1 MERNSRCSRF
11 VRMRN
16 STPLFSLG
24 LWRSKA
30 IMATLEQKAFGV
42 LQFAK
47 HESVVSLQ
55 RGFRRQFNSD
65 SPSPNSIRRWYRQF
79 QTTGCF
85 CKGKS
90 AGRPR
95 VSEENEWDS
104 LFFAVRRNLC
114 AVRVVN
120 WRCRVWL
127 CGGCFER
134 DCTWSPTVFTCCS
147 FWNRQ
152 TTSTEVTF
160 ALRCKMQW
168 RRKVSLIVLC
178 LVMNIRFISVE
189 KCTDIMYVYGVLKIL
204 TRWCNM
210 KGLPQRSM
218 FLCIVHTE
226 GLWAFLFPW
235 RHSDGNKLPGN
246 ATDMALP

>member
-90 AGRPR
+90 AGRPLM
-95 VSEENEWDS
+95 SEE
-104 LFFAVRRNLC
+104 
-114 AVRVVN
+114 
-120 WRCRVWL
+120 
-127 CGGCFER
+127 
-134 DCTWSPTVFTCCS
+134 
-147 FWNRQ
+147 
-152 TTSTEVTF
+152 
-160 ALRCKMQW
+160 
-168 RRKVSLIVLC
+168 
-178 LVMNIRFISVE
+178 SVE
-189 KCTDIMYVYGVLKIL
+189 RVRQSFFNPLWLLLLGLREGQSVCATT
-204 TRWCNM
+204 TRDNTWFVGQNYRCC
-210 KGLPQRSM
+210 GDHHTWLADRSM
-218 FLCIVHTE
+218 AGI
-226 GLWAFLFPW
+226 GLWPRCVPCDEGCTHRTFVGMYHKLVELLFQFY
-235 RHSDGNKLPGN
+235 
-246 ATDMALP
+246 